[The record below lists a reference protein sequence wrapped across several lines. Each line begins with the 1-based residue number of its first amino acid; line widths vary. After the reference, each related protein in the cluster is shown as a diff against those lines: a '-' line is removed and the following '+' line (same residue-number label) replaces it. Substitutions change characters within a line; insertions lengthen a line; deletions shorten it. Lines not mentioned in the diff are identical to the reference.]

1 MFCPKCG
8 AKSEYGNFCRK
19 CGTNLT
25 AVSEAIGEPGSSSI
39 RQANASVPGQSW
51 RGRGRLTMGLFG
63 QAGVANDLIDVAEH
77 KAMAVFGNVKVD
89 LTAAP
94 LAVGETR
101 ISAYSLFGDIE
112 IFVPDDVGVRITG
125 LSSLAELKVDDEK
138 VGNGFF
144 DVNEFRSD
152 NYQQATRRLHV
163 EVASLLSAIKIK
175 R

>member
-8 AKSEYGNFCRK
+8 AKAEYGKFCRK

-25 AVSEAIGEPGSSSI
+25 VVSEAIGEPTPDQLRQTNSSMTARTW
-39 RQANASVPGQSW
+39 RQ
-51 RGRGRLTMGLFG
+51 RGRLTMGLFG
-63 QAGVANDLIDVAEH
+63 QAGISNDVTDVAEH

-112 IFVPDDVGVRITG
+112 IFVPDDVGIRITG
-125 LSSLAELKVDDEK
+125 FSSLAELKFDGEK

-152 NYQQATRRLHV
+152 NYQEASRRVHV
-163 EVASLLSAIKIK
+163 EVASLLSAIKIL